1 MPMHRPRIATN
12 TRDPNSDLPRDNPL
26 GKIPTLITDEGDRL
40 YDSPVVCEY
49 LDSLHD
55 GTRLFP
61 PAGEARWRALR
72 LQALGDGII
81 DATILCVVEGRRPPE
96 QRSAEAVAK
105 QKGKIASALDALESD
120 AAGLDAP
127 ATIGAIALGCA
138 LGYLDFRF
146 PDEDWRAGRPALAA
160 WYRNFAARPSMQQ
173 SIPREAG
180 AR

>member
-1 MPMHRPRIATN
+1 MKLRYSPTSPYTRKVVVTAAELGLGDRIERIPTN

-61 PAGEARWRALR
+61 PAGGARWRALR

-81 DATILCVVEGRRPPE
+81 DATILCVVEGRRP
-96 QRSAEAVAK
+96 R
-105 QKGKIASALDALESD
+105 
-120 AAGLDAP
+120 
-127 ATIGAIALGCA
+127 TALGR
-138 LGYLDFRF
+138 GRGETEGQDRRR
-146 PDEDWRAGRPALAA
+146 PGRA
-160 WYRNFAARPSMQQ
+160 
-173 SIPREAG
+173 RERRRRA
-180 AR
+180 